1 MLRIILEAAAFAA
14 GIAGISALLA
24 AVYIALHVV

>member
-1 MLRIILEAAAFAA
+1 MIRTLLEAAAFAA

-24 AVYIALHVV
+24 AVYIAIHVV